1 MQNIYGDT
9 MKKFT
14 KIVNIT
20 AMVISVCFLLIVVI
34 SIFAFSKSSKI
45 DINETKVTI
54 EQVEL
59 TRRKV
64 NNNISFYAENVEKN
78 SQYYVVMAFELYEI
92 EDQSIYLTVK
102 DSTAV
107 YLITVNENSEA
118 SVVYNQI

>member
-1 MQNIYGDT
+1 